1 MDDSYSD
8 NLTKML
14 MPLLPNLPD
23 GHDDSGFTDVIESLM
38 PIPYDLPD
46 ESFMFN
52 QLLPPSPYHDPPD
65 ESFMFNQPLQP
76 SPAVGDL
83 VPAVITDT
91 SDTHHQPKQTR
102 GKTSYQTCPIPGCG
116 REVKRLWNH
125 IHQTK
130 WNLDQWSTTCR
141 IHLYPL

>member
-8 NLTKML
+8 DLMKML

-23 GHDDSGFTDVIESLM
+23 GHDDSEFTDVIESLM

-52 QLLPPSPYHDPPD
+52 QLLPPSPGHDPPD

-76 SPAVGDL
+76 SPAVGD
-83 VPAVITDT
+83 
-91 SDTHHQPKQTR
+91 
-102 GKTSYQTCPIPGCG
+102 
-116 REVKRLWNH
+116 
-125 IHQTK
+125 
-130 WNLDQWSTTCR
+130 
-141 IHLYPL
+141 